1 MLSSTNVFN
10 LNNNNKKKIC
20 LSSKTAYLNWPYR
33 ASSALL
39 GCLFQWRSW
48 TLFLYYYHLFI
59 CYSFSQLDKEINF
72 EMDRRVA
79 VGMRHH
85 CSMWTS
91 PKLIKTGFVVRHRN
105 THPLMPGRHFLIKPA
120 VCRAEEMKEL
130 FFPFL
135 WDSRSQS
142 SHALQQGWARV
153 ERTVWS
159 LRLWMSLWDS
169 RSHLHYTT
177 NKQRSKQ

>member
-1 MLSSTNVFN
+1 MLEQQNSIFKLPIPIQFSSSRLFMSVEKLDFIFI
-10 LNNNNKKKIC
+10 L
-20 LSSKTAYLNWPYR
+20 LSFIYLLQCFPTGQR
-33 ASSALL
+33 D
-39 GCLFQWRSW
+39 
-48 TLFLYYYHLFI
+48 
-59 CYSFSQLDKEINF
+59 SFWNGPQS
-72 EMDRRVA
+72 
-79 VGMRHH
+79 